1 MTHNKNVNGDRE
13 TSVSLQELACLSG
26 LGTQTVRRLV
36 TLDIIEPDEIQPEP
50 RFRITVVERVRKMRR
65 LHVELGV
72 SWLSMPLVLQLL
84 DRLDTLEAERRDT
97 DRRA

>member
-1 MTHNKNVNGDRE
+1 MTHNENADGHRE

-36 TLDIIEPDEIQPEP
+36 TLDIIEPEEIQPEP
-50 RFRITVVERVRKMRR
+50 RFRIAVVERVRKMRR

-84 DRLDTLEAERRDT
+84 DRLDTLEAERRHT

>member
-1 MTHNKNVNGDRE
+1 MTHNENADGHRE

-36 TLDIIEPDEIQPEP
+36 TLDIIEPEEIQPEP

-84 DRLDTLEAERRDT
+84 DRIDAMESESPETNQQG
-97 DRRA
+97 

>member
-1 MTHNKNVNGDRE
+1 M
-13 TSVSLQELACLSG
+13 
-26 LGTQTVRRLV
+26 

-84 DRLDTLEAERRDT
+84 DRLDRLEAERRE
-97 DRRA
+97 RNR

>member
-1 MTHNKNVNGDRE
+1 MTHSENADGYRE

-36 TLDIIEPDEIQPEP
+36 TLDIIEPDETQPEP

-84 DRLDTLEAERRDT
+84 DRLDTLEAERRE
-97 DRRA
+97 RNR